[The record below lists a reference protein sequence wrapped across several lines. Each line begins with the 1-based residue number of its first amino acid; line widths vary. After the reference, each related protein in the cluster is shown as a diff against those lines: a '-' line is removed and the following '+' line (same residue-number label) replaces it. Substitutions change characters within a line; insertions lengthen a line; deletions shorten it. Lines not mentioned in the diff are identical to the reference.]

1 MFPQRLDWLT
11 ISLLNSGFNF
21 SSTWEK
27 SKRDWEQHGH
37 SGSRG
42 IWASSS
48 GGKSPASRKSSNS
61 SSRQLDPW
69 WFWHWDQ
76 WCKWIS
82 TSSQSLP
89 ISSLA
94 TKQVGT
100 FGFNFTPSS
109 FALFHFYRLLEEAM
123 ALSSC
128 SNGSLEPLDSDGLVA
143 HNDQVFSFS
152 SLMSRRGLNFCFLG
166 ATADGWDFL
175 AAQGWGLD
183 NSSKFFSCWPVNQL
197 SPVCQVTQLRRDL
210 TLSRLALQQVISD
223 SNLNLKCFSHKW
235 TNCLS

>member
-1 MFPQRLDWLT
+1 MILPCSWIQRLDWST

-48 GGKSPASRKSSNS
+48 GRKSPASRKSSNS

-100 FGFNFTPSS
+100 FGFNFTLSS
-109 FALFHFYRLLEEAM
+109 FALFHFVVLPDYLKRQWRFPPVQM
-123 ALSSC
+123 ALL
-128 SNGSLEPLDSDGLVA
+128 NPWTVMALLLTMIR
-143 HNDQVFSFS
+143 SF
-152 SLMSRRGLNFCFLG
+152 LF
-166 ATADGWDFL
+166 
-175 AAQGWGLD
+175 
-183 NSSKFFSCWPVNQL
+183 
-197 SPVCQVTQLRRDL
+197 
-210 TLSRLALQQVISD
+210 RL
-223 SNLNLKCFSHKW
+223 
-235 TNCLS
+235 